1 MDNVKIGQLIY
12 KLRKEKHLTQLQL
25 ADQMGISDKAISKW
39 ERGLGCPDVSLLPD
53 LSKIFNVDLE
63 KLLSGE
69 LDTNEVLGGDMKKMA
84 FYICPTCGNMIT
96 SMTHTAVSCCGKKLS
111 AIQPQ
116 KATEDEKLSV
126 EIIEDDFF
134 ITSKHQMTR
143 EHYIAFVALLTGD
156 SIMLRKQYPEWGL
169 QVRIPIFAHGKL
181 LWYCTQHGLF
191 YQEV

>member
-69 LDTNEVLGGDMKKMA
+69 LDTNEVLGGDMKKMT

-96 SMTHTAVSCCGKKLS
+96 SMTDTAVSCCGKKLS

>member
-69 LDTNEVLGGDMKKMA
+69 LDTNEVLGGDMKKMT

-96 SMTHTAVSCCGKKLS
+96 SMTDTAVSCCGKKLS

-134 ITSKHQMTR
+134 ITSEHQMTR

>member
-69 LDTNEVLGGDMKKMA
+69 LDTNEVLGGDMKKMT

-96 SMTHTAVSCCGKKLS
+96 SMTDTAVSCCGKKLS

-126 EIIEDDFF
+126 EIIEDDYR
-134 ITSKHQMTR
+134 TATCSAPNGCSLWAWR
-143 EHYIAFVALLTGD
+143 CL
-156 SIMLRKQYPEWGL
+156 SCWS
-169 QVRIPIFAHGKL
+169 AH
-181 LWYCTQHGLF
+181 W
-191 YQEV
+191 